1 MSEEAAKM
9 TGGEIAASLRSSQR
23 RDTLA
28 VIIRKSDRR
37 SNKFFSL
44 RAKRSKLNWNP
55 HSGPP
60 FTPSTLVECSHKL
73 KTLEFTGLVMR
84 SFYFTSQH
92 RAEN

>member
-1 MSEEAAKM
+1 MTRLDLEMSEEAAKM

-37 SNKFFSL
+37 SNEFFFL

-60 FTPSTLVECSHKL
+60 FTPSYNKVEEQRNLFSLRGCYQRL
-73 KTLEFTGLVMR
+73 NR
-84 SFYFTSQH
+84 RY
-92 RAEN
+92 